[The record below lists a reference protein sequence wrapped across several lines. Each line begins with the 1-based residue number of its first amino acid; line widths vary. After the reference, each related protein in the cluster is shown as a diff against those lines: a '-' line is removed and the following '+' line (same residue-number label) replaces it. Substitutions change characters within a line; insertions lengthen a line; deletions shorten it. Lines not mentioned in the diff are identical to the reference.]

1 MAMRSLSIAASGAA
15 ALQNEIDVISNNLAN
30 VNTTAFK
37 KTRVN
42 FADLFSQ
49 QIRPAGSGQPGI
61 NQDPTGI
68 QLGTGVRTVGTQKVF
83 QQGALEITDNDFDMA
98 IDGDGFF
105 RVILPDGTTSFT
117 RAGSFRID
125 SSGQLV
131 TGDGYK
137 VEPEITIPENITRI
151 TVDTTG
157 LIFGLDPQNPQQQ
170 QQLGQLELTRFINPS
185 GLEAVGDNLYKETP
199 ASGNRI
205 DGIPTQQGMG
215 SIRHRFLESSNVDV
229 VKELV
234 SLITAQRSFEINS
247 KSIQTAD
254 EMLQTVN
261 NLRR

>member
-15 ALQNEIDVISNNLAN
+15 ALQNEIDAISNNLAN
-30 VNTTAFK
+30 VNTTAYK

-49 QIRPAGSGQPGI
+49 QVRSPGSGVPGV

-68 QLGTGVRTVGTQKVF
+68 QLGTGVRTVGTQKIF
-83 QQGALEITDNDFDMA
+83 LQGALEATDNDFDMA
-98 IDGDGFF
+98 IDGDGLF
-105 RVILPDGTTSFT
+105 RVILPDSSTAYT
-117 RAGSFRID
+117 RAGAFRID
-125 SSGQLV
+125 SEGNLV
-131 TGDGYK
+131 TGDGYR
-137 VEPEITIPENITRI
+137 VEPEITVPEQITRI

-157 LIFGLDPQNPQQQ
+157 VVYGRDPQNPQQQ
-170 QQLGQLELTRFINPS
+170 QQLGQLELTRFINPA
-185 GLEAVGDNLYKETP
+185 GLEAIGDNLFKETP

-205 DGIPTQQGMG
+205 DGTPGQQGLG
-215 SIRHRFLESSNVDV
+215 IIRHKFLESSNVDV
-229 VKELV
+229 VRELV
-234 SLITAQRSFEINS
+234 QLITTQRSFEINS